1 MLNNGAYYHYFFFF
15 CFLGYS
21 AKPFRRTLTGG
32 DENRRDGRP
41 PRSRRR
47 SEDEV
52 VEDFLATGKLSSLD
66 RVRNYLEDLRKNS
79 IEGAHPLRRYYSS
92 EMQRPDYPTLP
103 RHRISSLDESVRK
116 NRDRTFCYNMDR
128 PMFTDTNKNLNVDSN
143 RIVNSSEVR
152 NHIHNTDETNDYN
165 QAEKNHVVPSTSD
178 KCVQSDF
185 PSKDCPNAEEAKVS
199 NNNEKSKR
207 DTKNVEKNSKKDKN
221 GSRVN
226 KAINSLRKKSE
237 MYENEFS
244 ESKLLKRA
252 VSLEDVKTELSRNMR
267 ASSLKPEGTLDR
279 KDSFRGKAGFFF
291 DSLNRKKEDREVRIA
306 NLKRLDFG
314 RGSEISTESTPTGEN
329 DEGSMISATDNSDTW
344 SSCDM
349 GERFLDPSAEDC
361 VSERIRRKSF
371 YHRFNTPK
379 RQTYHRST
387 SNMER
392 KRYY

>member
-1 MLNNGAYYHYFFFF
+1 M
-15 CFLGYS
+15 
-21 AKPFRRTLTGG
+21 TGG
-32 DENRRDGRP
+32 DENRKDGRP

-66 RVRNYLEDLRKNS
+66 RVRNYLEDLRKTN

-128 PMFTDTNKNLNVDSN
+128 PMFTDSYKNLNVDSN
-143 RIVNSSEVR
+143 RMVNSSEVR
-152 NHIHNTDETNDYN
+152 NHIHNRDESIDYD
-165 QAEKNHVVPSTSD
+165 QAEHNHVVPSTSD

-185 PSKDCPNAEEAKVS
+185 PSKDCSNNSEETKNVS
-199 NNNEKSKR
+199 NNIEKSKR
-207 DTKNVEKNSKKDKN
+207 DNKNVDKNSKKDKN

-237 MYENEFS
+237 IYENEFS

-252 VSLEDVKTELSRNMR
+252 VSLEDVKTELMRNMR

-279 KDSFRGKAGFFF
+279 KDSFKGKGSFFF
-291 DSLNRKKEDREVRIA
+291 DSLNRKKEDREARIA
-306 NLKRLDFG
+306 NLKGLDLG

-379 RQTYHRST
+379 RQTYHRSA